1 MSFLFSNNQVK
12 QKAIS
17 KQGCLMLLAQKK
29 YSQVVWFYSTSII
42 QRLCFISWLNVWPF
56 IFNVM
61 LFVKRHIRARL
72 MKRQIGTTIEQFDGI
87 LGDSVLI

>member
-29 YSQVVWFYSTSII
+29 YSQVVWFYLTSII
-42 QRLCFISWLNVWPF
+42 QRLCFIS
-56 IFNVM
+56 
-61 LFVKRHIRARL
+61 
-72 MKRQIGTTIEQFDGI
+72 
-87 LGDSVLI
+87 